1 MLHLSLRKLKD
12 ICFPTIDDV
21 RWLTNL
27 EGTHWLEHIKVNGL
41 LFENSP
47 SYIVVEQSLIIV
59 GCKTRNIN

>member
-1 MLHLSLRKLKD
+1 MLRFSLRKLKD

-47 SYIVVEQSLIIV
+47 SYIVVEQSL
-59 GCKTRNIN
+59 